1 MKTDKEPKNISL
13 SEGQVKDLQER
24 LRQNKLSEEE
34 RELLAKVLQGFVWL
48 SKMLEAKKL
57 SMRKLARLFGSKSEK
72 TPPQNP
78 PDEKKPKDTPS
89 ETSKKNGKNSH
100 DKYSGAKRVFHA
112 HDTLS
117 TGDRCPSCRR
127 GNLYEVDPGIFIHI
141 KEAPPLTATVH
152 HAQKL
157 RCATCGEI
165 FTANIPKEAR
175 KQKYDET
182 ADALMALMK
191 YGVGTPFYR
200 LSKLQNS
207 LGVPLPASTQWER
220 VEELAN
226 SIYPVFQ
233 GMIKLAAQAEVAYVD
248 DTTAR
253 VLNLKKELKKKNSE
267 RQGLYTT
274 GIVGKFKNRT
284 INLFFTG
291 NYHAGENSD
300 ELLKQRS
307 KDLPPIIQM
316 SDGLSS
322 NRPKNAETILCG
334 CLTHGRRGFFDALPD
349 RKKECEYVLHLL
361 KKIYKNDSLAR
372 ERDMNNIDR
381 MKYHQKKS
389 GPLFKKLR
397 RWGLKC
403 FYLKKVEP
411 NDSLGLALQYMFNH
425 WEKLTQFLR
434 VPGAPLENNIV
445 ERLLKTAILHRKNAL
460 FYKTWIGALVGDVM
474 MSMIQTCISAG
485 KNPFEYLVA
494 LHQNRSKIKLNPE
507 NFMPWNFEKN
517 LLGANPI

>member
-1 MKTDKEPKNISL
+1 MKTNKEPKNINL
-13 SEGQVKDLQER
+13 SEDQVRDLQER

-72 TPPQNP
+72 TPPKNP
-78 PDEKKPKDTPS
+78 PDEKKPKDPPS
-89 ETSKKNGKNSH
+89 DPTKKNGKNSH
-100 DKYSGAKRVFHA
+100 GKYSGAKRVFHE

-117 TGDRCPSCRR
+117 KGDRCPACSR
-127 GNLYEVDPGIFIHI
+127 GNLYEVDPGIFINI
-141 KEAPPLTATVH
+141 KGAPPLTATVH

-157 RCATCGEI
+157 RCAACGEI

-182 ADALMALMK
+182 ADALIALMK

-220 VEELAN
+220 VEDLAN
-226 SIYPVFQ
+226 SIYPVWQ
-233 GMIKLAAQAEVAYVD
+233 AMINLAAQGEVAYID

-253 VLNLKKELKKKNSE
+253 VLNLKRELKKSGDE
-267 RQGLYTT
+267 RTGLYTT
-274 GIVGKFKNRT
+274 GIVSQANKRIF
-284 INLFFTG
+284 NLFFTG
-291 NYHAGENSD
+291 NQHAGENL
-300 ELLKQRS
+300 ERLLKMRS
-307 KDLPPIIQM
+307 AELAPIIQM
-316 SDGLSS
+316 SDALAS
-322 NRPKNAETILCG
+322 NRPKETLTILCN
-334 CLTHGRRGFFDALPD
+334 CLSHARRGFKDAEPD
-349 RKKECEYVLHLL
+349 RKKECGYVLHLL
-361 KKIYKNDSLAR
+361 GKVYLNDKIAKHKNMNDL
-372 ERDMNNIDR
+372 ERLN
-381 MKYHQKKS
+381 YHQRKS
-389 GPLFKKLR
+389 ARWMNKLR

-411 NDSLGLALQYMFNH
+411 NDSLGQALQYLFNH

-434 VPGAPLENNIV
+434 VAGAPLDNNMA

-460 FYKTWIGALVGDVM
+460 FYKTWLGALVGDIM
-474 MSMIQTCISAG
+474 MSLIQTCISAG
-485 KNPFEYLVA
+485 KNPFDYLVA
-494 LHQNRSKIKLNPE
+494 LHRNRNAIKSAPE
-507 NFMPWNFEKN
+507 KFMPWNFELN
-517 LLGANPI
+517 LI